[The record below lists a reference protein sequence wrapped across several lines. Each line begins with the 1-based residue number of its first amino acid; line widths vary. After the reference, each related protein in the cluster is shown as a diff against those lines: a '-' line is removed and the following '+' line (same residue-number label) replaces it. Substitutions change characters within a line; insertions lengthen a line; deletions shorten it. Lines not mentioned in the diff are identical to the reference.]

1 MNNHHYHPQDAEP
14 HIDRCPGAFLFVSSV
29 PRMQHHGW
37 SVLRS
42 LSSHLC
48 CVTAGET
55 YKHVVF
61 TGFYRMFGWAKLW
74 KAKLDQKWTNGWF
87 VAWVGSSCKQHHDDF
102 LSPLWFSE
110 PVYYGEPQKS
120 PNVRSYSNRDRLL
133 PILSFPLIAVPKK
146 CRKVFP
152 VGLYDEV
159 TGYCYTASKSML
171 HIYIYNCTNN
181 NNTVIIIMM
190 IITIYDRL
198 LFFWLL
204 YPNMSHAISIIYIH

>member
-1 MNNHHYHPQDAEP
+1 
-14 HIDRCPGAFLFVSSV
+14 
-29 PRMQHHGW
+29 
-37 SVLRS
+37 
-42 LSSHLC
+42 
-48 CVTAGET
+48 
-55 YKHVVF
+55 
-61 TGFYRMFGWAKLW
+61 MFGWAKLW

-133 PILSFPLIAVPKK
+133 SYPIFSLDCSTEKMPKSVSGRVVRWSYWLLLHCK
-146 CRKVFP
+146 QEYV
-152 VGLYDEV
+152 
-159 TGYCYTASKSML
+159 A

-181 NNTVIIIMM
+181 NNTVIIMM

-198 LFFWLL
+198 LSFWLL